1 MRLPPYSLAMHYT
14 QLFRS
19 LREAKGLTLEGLAEL
34 AGCHR
39 NTVTNVESG
48 RPVKFKTIS
57 DLMEKMGYTAQ
68 STELKSI
75 ALLWLE
81 AVSGIPFSN
90 PRTEAAALKAVSGYR
105 RTLRDAAAQLETE
118 VVSRSLPPR
127 QIDLLLFAIRHPE
140 MLTILENVRD
150 LITTLG
156 TAADTAELKVAEDP
170 KE

>member
-1 MRLPPYSLAMHYT
+1 MHYT

-57 DLMEKMGYTAQ
+57 ELMEKMGYTAQ

-81 AVSGIPFSN
+81 ATSGIPFSQ
-90 PRTEAAALKAVSGYR
+90 PRTEAAAFKAVAGYR
-105 RTLRDAAAQLETE
+105 RSLRDAAAQLQAE
-118 VVSRSLPPR
+118 VVNRSLPIA

-140 MLTILENVRD
+140 ILSILENVRD
-150 LITTLG
+150 LMASLS
-156 TAADTAELKVAEDP
+156 ASPDLPELKVAEDP
-170 KE
+170 KK

>member
-1 MRLPPYSLAMHYT
+1 MHYT

-81 AVSGIPFSN
+81 AVSGIPFSQ
-90 PRTEAAALKAVSGYR
+90 PRTEAVALKAVSGYR
-105 RTLRDAAAQLETE
+105 RSLRDAASQLQAE
-118 VVSRSLPPR
+118 VVSKSLPAH

-140 MLTILENVRD
+140 VLSILENVRD
-150 LITTLG
+150 LVVTLG
-156 TAADTAELKVAEDP
+156 AAPEAAELKVAEDAT
-170 KE
+170 E

>member
-1 MRLPPYSLAMHYT
+1 MHYT

-48 RPVKFKTIS
+48 RPVKFKTIAE
-57 DLMEKMGYTAQ
+57 LMEKMGYTAQ
-68 STELKSI
+68 SAELKSI

-81 AVSGIPFSN
+81 AVSGIPFSQ
-90 PRTEAAALKAVSGYR
+90 PRTEAAALKAVSSYR
-105 RTLRDAAAQLETE
+105 KSLRDSARQLETE
-118 VVSRSLPPR
+118 VINRSLAAR
-127 QIDLLLFAIRHPE
+127 QIDLLLYAVRHPE

-150 LITTLG
+150 LVTTLN
-156 TAADTAELKVAEDP
+156 AAPDAPALKVAEDT
-170 KE
+170 K

>member
-1 MRLPPYSLAMHYT
+1 MHYT

-48 RPVKFKTIS
+48 RSVKFKTIAE
-57 DLMEKMGYTAQ
+57 LMDKMGYTAE

-81 AVSGIPFSN
+81 EVSGIPFSQS
-90 PRTEAAALKAVSGYR
+90 RTEASALKAVADYR
-105 RTLRDAAAQLETE
+105 RSLRDAARELEAE
-118 VVSRSLPPR
+118 VVRRSLSAH
-127 QIDLLLFAIRHPE
+127 QIDLLLYAIRHPE
-140 MLTILENVRD
+140 MLTILANVRD
-150 LITTLG
+150 LVATLN
-156 TAADTAELKVAEDP
+156 AAPDASELKVAEGP